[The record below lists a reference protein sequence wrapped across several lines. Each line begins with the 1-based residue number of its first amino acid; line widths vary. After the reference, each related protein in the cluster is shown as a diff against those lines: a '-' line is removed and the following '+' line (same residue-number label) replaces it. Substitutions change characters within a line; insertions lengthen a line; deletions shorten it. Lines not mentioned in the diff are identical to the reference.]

1 MHVCAC
7 AWACQGDMT
16 VSSHMTNHV
25 EQWEQR
31 RGTESVEK
39 CDLALKN
46 LILLNMD
53 AVFLKKM

>member
-1 MHVCAC
+1 
-7 AWACQGDMT
+7 MT